1 MPAAIDSLKAVF
13 ERRVAPAPAFRAA
26 QRFLA
31 HQMTDRAATLS
42 YYGMLSLFPGLLVAI
57 SLIGLIGGEDLV
69 RSVVDFAEEREVSG
83 GSLEVVE
90 TVARRATDISGG
102 SFSLALILSLV
113 LALNAASGIFNAA
126 GRAVDAAFE
135 VEDDRSF
142 VSKRLTVYGVT
153 GFVLFLLLLTLLLL
167 LVGGSL
173 ARNLV
178 DLIGIGDGALG
189 AWNLARW
196 PAALLLALVAVA
208 VVMRFAPTEAARRR
222 RLVTTGAL
230 VTVGGWVLA
239 TLGFSFYVTNFASY
253 GALYGAF
260 SAAIVLLLWLYLLA
274 IAFLYGAELD
284 AVLAARRREAPS
296 APAAQDG

>member
-1 MPAAIDSLKAVF
+1 MPGVISSAKAFHARRIAPTAAF
-13 ERRVAPAPAFRAA
+13 CAA
-26 QRFLA
+26 QRFVE

-57 SLIGLIGGEDLV
+57 SLIGLIGGDGMV
-69 RSVVDFAEEREVSG
+69 RSVVTFAEEREVSG

-102 SFSLALILSLV
+102 AFSLALIVALV

-135 VEDDRSF
+135 VEDERSF

-153 GFVLFLLLLTLLLL
+153 GFVLFLLLLALLALI
-167 LVGGSL
+167 VGGNL
-173 ARNLV
+173 ARDLF
-178 DLIGIGDGALG
+178 DLIGIGDGALS

-196 PAALLLALVAVA
+196 PAALALALLAVA
-208 VVMRFAPTEAARRR
+208 VVMRFAPAEAARRR
-222 RLVTTGAL
+222 RLFTTGAL

-239 TLGFSFYVTNFASY
+239 TLGFSFYVTTFASY

-274 IAFLYGAELD
+274 IAFLYGAEVD
-284 AVLAARRREAPS
+284 AILAQRRRAAPS
-296 APAAQDG
+296 RDQAG